1 VIQRKK
7 IQNSK
12 LSANEPAN
20 DTNSPS
26 LILHVTTNQ
35 FYYDPLTECDPEDDL
50 YLNLLYQHA
59 STNKHNSP

>member
-1 VIQRKK
+1 VIQTKR

-12 LSANEPAN
+12 LGENELAN

-35 FYYDPLTECDPEDDL
+35 FYYDPLTECDPEDDR
-50 YLNLLYQHA
+50 YMNLLYQHA
-59 STNKHNSP
+59 STDKHNSP